1 MIKFK
6 DIKNGVW
13 ISKES
18 EYILGL
24 ETNQGTIKQVLYH
37 IKQKKTKV
45 IIYKNNALYQSDLKT
60 IISDPK
66 QQKAF
71 ETRTK
76 KVFESNPYWSIVGVS
91 PDIESSLNKEC
102 AGSAINE
109 QLQEKIAK
117 FAKIVCKSDT
127 FAKTAFYKQSDICET
142 IKGEVL
148 ARIEFGE
155 AIVREQQDQLVT
167 TEVSMDQ
174 FQTAI
179 NVSDASTK
187 LDQSSGTGVMYDF
200 SEVKKIYQDLIKEV
214 GEGKPAL
221 KITSKNKQ
229 LDYQY
234 TFFVDSKELI
244 FKQSSDYSKK
254 EYKLNFDEGTI
265 SINNQRSNDKQDKNK
280 LRDIIKKTG
289 LDLEKNLAAIEGVS
303 SIEVSG
309 R

>member
-1 MIKFK
+1 M
-6 DIKNGVW
+6 
-13 ISKES
+13 
-18 EYILGL
+18 GL

-37 IKQKKTKV
+37 IEQTKV

-76 KVFESNPYWSIVGVS
+76 KVFESNPYWSIIGVS

-155 AIVREQQDQLVT
+155 AIVREQQDKIVT

-174 FQTAI
+174 FQTAA
-179 NVSDASTK
+179 NMTTASAK
-187 LDQSSGTGVMYDF
+187 IDQSPGASKTYDF
-200 SEVKKIYQDLIKEV
+200 SKVKAIYLDLIKDV
-214 GEGKPAL
+214 GEGKPVV
-221 KITSKNKQ
+221 KITSKNNA
-229 LDYQY
+229 LDYKY
-234 TFFVDSKELI
+234 TQVVNSEKLI
-244 FKQSSDYSKK
+244 FMQVTDYTKK
-254 EYKLNFDEGTI
+254 EYELNFDAGTI
-265 SINNQRSNDKQDKNK
+265 SVNNQPSNQIEDKNK
-280 LRDIIKKTG
+280 LRDLIKQSAN
-289 LDLEKNLAAIEGVS
+289 DLENKASVEGVDTL
-303 SIEVSG
+303 EV
-309 R
+309 RN